1 MIAITDH
8 TTIGQALQAAIAR
21 YPDHSLLAVPANP
34 KRSYL
39 PEGCESSYTQAGAYI
54 ATLQAHYQAAG
65 YGVGHRVGLF
75 LESRPEHLWHKL
87 AMNSLGICCVPINP
101 DYKRRELNYLID
113 HAQLDLVVCL
123 PERLEA
129 LQQCL

>member
-39 PEGCESSYTQAGAYI
+39 PEGREFSYAQAGAHI
-54 ATLQAHYQAAG
+54 A
-65 YGVGHRVGLF
+65 
-75 LESRPEHLWHKL
+75 SCRPATRRP
-87 AMNSLGICCVPINP
+87 AM
-101 DYKRRELNYLID
+101 
-113 HAQLDLVVCL
+113 AW
-123 PERLEA
+123 A
-129 LQQCL
+129 TA